1 MTKMPKLL
9 ITLILLVA
17 SPFALACDYPAPPK
31 NLPLG
36 ATATKDEMLEGVA
49 KISEYQAKMD
59 DYLKCIEA
67 EEVVALQALADDD
80 VEGKAQSQMMFD
92 KKFNAAVDEQTST
105 VELFNA
111 EIRTFKARN
120 K

>member
-1 MTKMPKLL
+1 MTKMTNLL
-9 ITLILLVA
+9 ITLFLLVA
-17 SPFALACDYPAPPK
+17 APCAFACDYPAPPK

-36 ATATKDEMLEGVA
+36 ATASKEEMLEGVS
-49 KISEYQAKMD
+49 KISKYQAKMD
-59 DYLKCIEA
+59 EYLKCIEA
-67 EEVVALQALADDD
+67 EEVVALQSLADDD
-80 VEGKAQSQMMFD
+80 VEGKEQSQLMFD

-105 VELFNA
+105 VELFNS